1 MYNQLQHQLFS
12 CFWTD
17 SNLVKKQLSGISR
30 DSNGHLKR
38 ADTGIWERSTKMNN
52 SLCHHL
58 IFTTISGISRYKEDL
73 FISCEE
79 NRKNQ
84 FKFNPRGQCQKVQDL
99 TGAKI
104 KFGKF
109 TDPNSLITTCG

>member
-1 MYNQLQHQLFS
+1 MS
-12 CFWTD
+12 GISTD
-17 SNLVKKQLSGISR
+17 SN
-30 DSNGHLKR
+30 DHLKR

-52 SLCHHL
+52 TLFRRL

-73 FISCEE
+73 FISCEA

-84 FKFNPRGQCQKVQDL
+84 FKFNPRDQFQKVQGL

-104 KFGKF
+104 KFGEF
-109 TDPNSLITTCG
+109 ADPNSLITSYG